1 MKRAEKEKIMSKADC
16 EFGRAKHSLDRAAEI
31 LAENGLYKDAETLM
45 RMVYRIEEFQTKY
58 DEFRI

>member
-1 MKRAEKEKIMSKADC
+1 MKRAEKEKIMSKAGC
-16 EFGRAKHSLDRAAEI
+16 EFDRAKHSLDRAAEI